1 MCRRRLVIGPWTTA
15 SALSHRLLRPE
26 KSKKYCEPLFILP
39 PPPPLPPSSPRL
51 LTMPGISINTE
62 PSSTRPASPQR
73 TNTLVITSL
82 PAPFFHPLV
91 MQALRDHF
99 EIFGMIYAW
108 APLRAFARIIVVFY
122 DEENAEDAKVN
133 CDGLQVDATV
143 ETCVFFSSSLPIPF
157 ADLHTSL
164 SDEFVIRVY
173 RGDPTPIES
182 VPTQPRE
189 GPDPH
194 YLYPPAIEKNFLIS
208 PPGSPPVGWE
218 PIKEEPPN
226 VTPLADDLIAAL
238 RKLQLVERQIVGPQV
253 LVEPEEGAGIG
264 VYVEDCD
271 AGPEFGD
278 MDGEGDWMYGDD
290 NPSRMTWR
298 PTPTALPPMSCAAA

>member
-1 MCRRRLVIGPWTTA
+1 
-15 SALSHRLLRPE
+15 
-26 KSKKYCEPLFILP
+26 
-39 PPPPLPPSSPRL
+39 
-51 LTMPGISINTE
+51 MPGISINTE

-99 EIFGMIYAW
+99 EIFGAIYAW
-108 APLRAFARIIVVFY
+108 APLRAFARVIVVFY
-122 DEENAEDAKVN
+122 DEEHAEEAKVH
-133 CDGLQVDATV
+133 CDGLQVDATP
-143 ETCVFFSSSLPIPF
+143 ET
-157 ADLHTSL
+157 
-164 SDEFVIRVY
+164 DEFVIRVY

-226 VTPLADDLIAAL
+226 ATPLADDLIAAL

-278 MDGEGDWMYGDD
+278 MDGESDWTYGDD
-290 NPSRMTWR
+290 NPSRMKWR
-298 PTPTALPPMSCAAA
+298 PTPTALPPMCAAS